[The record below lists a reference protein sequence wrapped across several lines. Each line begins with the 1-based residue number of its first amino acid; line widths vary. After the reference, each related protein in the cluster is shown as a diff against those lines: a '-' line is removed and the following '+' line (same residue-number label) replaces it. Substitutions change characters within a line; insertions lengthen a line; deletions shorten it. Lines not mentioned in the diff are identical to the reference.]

1 MYLSS
6 NSVFSLFG
14 EVNDRLKEK
23 DELIESE
30 LPKFIRAIVQG
41 LKTEKDVIK
50 LLESYST
57 IAGKGLQ
64 YDIEVLVLD
73 LKSGNFE
80 NAMLD
85 FDKRGQCLYVTT
97 NQSAYSSKQR

>member
-1 MYLSS
+1 MPSMAVVVCILAVIVY
-6 NSVFSLFG
+6 FHFFG

-80 NAMLD
+80 SHVG
-85 FDKRGQCLYVTT
+85 F
-97 NQSAYSSKQR
+97 

>member
-1 MYLSS
+1 M
-6 NSVFSLFG
+6 
-14 EVNDRLKEK
+14 
-23 DELIESE
+23 
-30 LPKFIRAIVQG
+30 QG

-50 LLESYST
+50 LLENYST

-80 NAMLD
+80 NAMLILTNVS
-85 FDKRGQCLYVTT
+85 GQCLYVTT